1 MMFTLKEAAL
11 AAAGEYIGDKTAEN
25 NAVLSVTIDSRK
37 VEAGSLF
44 VCIKGERFDGHDFA
58 ASAAQKGAAAV
69 VAEKDIDC
77 DVPVIKVT
85 STVDAF
91 RRLAGAYR
99 DKFDIPVVGIT
110 GSVGKTTTKEMVS
123 AVLSQRFCT
132 LKNEGNLN
140 NQTGVPITLFRLE
153 EKHEAA
159 VVEMGTNHFG
169 EIVEIASIAKPDIG
183 IITNIG
189 ESHIEN
195 FGSRDG
201 ILKEKSDVLNYM
213 KAGGHAIINGD
224 DDKLCTLR
232 GKYPLMTT
240 YGFGTDND
248 VYACDLEEKG
258 LEGTS
263 FTVRFK
269 GGSVRA
275 FVPAPGRHMVM
286 NALCAFCV
294 GLALGMNKEEIVK
307 GIAAYVPASGRM
319 DIIKT
324 KTLTLLSDAYNASP
338 TSMKGSIDITAYAK
352 GRRVLILGDMFELG
366 ANAPRYHREVGE
378 HAGKSGAELV
388 LSVGEMSKN
397 ICDGAR
403 EAGAKTLHFDSREE
417 LIDSLGDILKEGDT
431 VLVKASHGM
440 GLEAVSK
447 YISENF

>member
-37 VEAGSLF
+37 VEKGSLF

-58 ASAAQKGAAAV
+58 SSAFEKGAAAV
-69 VAEKDIDC
+69 VAER
-77 DVPVIKVT
+77 DVQGGSYIKVA

-91 RRLAGAYR
+91 RKLAGAYR

-153 EKHEAA
+153 EKHRAA

-169 EIVEIASIAKPDIG
+169 EIVEIASIVKPDIG
-183 IITNIG
+183 VITNIG

-201 ILKEKSDVLNYM
+201 ILKEKADVLNCM
-213 KAGGHAIINGD
+213 KAGGHAIVNGD
-224 DDKLCTLR
+224 DDKLSTLR
-232 GKYPLMTT
+232 GKYPVMTT
-240 YGFGTDND
+240 YGFDEGND
-248 VYACDLEEKG
+248 VRAVELDEKG
-258 LEGTS
+258 LEGTA
-263 FTVRFK
+263 FTVCYKEER
-269 GGSVRA
+269 VPA
-275 FVPAPGRHMVM
+275 FVPAPGRHMVI
-286 NALCAFCV
+286 NALCAFSV
-294 GLALGMNKEEIVK
+294 GLALGMAKEEIVK

-338 TSMKGSIDITAYAK
+338 TSMKGSIDVTAYAK

-366 ANAPRYHREVGE
+366 ENAPRYHREVGE

-388 LSVGEMSKN
+388 LSVGEMSKH
-397 ICDGAR
+397 IAEGAR
-403 EAGAKTLHFDSREE
+403 EKGAEAVHFDSREALTE
-417 LIDSLGDILKEGDT
+417 NLDKYLKAGDT

-440 GLEAVSK
+440 GLEAVAK
-447 YISENF
+447 HISENF